1 MRPARP
7 HEYDAV
13 GELTARAYLD
23 DGLVPEGTDYDATL
37 RRAADR
43 AEHTQLLVATDPDD
57 DDHLLGTVSFVQAGS
72 AYNEVAHDGEAEFR
86 MLAVAREA
94 RGRGIGRLLAQACV
108 ERAGTAGA
116 TRVVICT
123 STDMHPAHRLYESL
137 GFVRLPE
144 RDWHPV
150 PHVTLI
156 AYALDLSAG

>member
-1 MRPARP
+1 VRPAKP

-23 DGLVPEGTDYDATL
+23 DDLVPDGTDYEQTL
-37 RRAADR
+37 RLAADR
-43 AEHTQLLVATDPDD
+43 AEHTQLLVATDTGD

-72 AYNEVAHDGEAEFR
+72 AYNEVAHEGEAEFR
-86 MLAVAREA
+86 MLAVASGA
-94 RGRGIGRLLAQACV
+94 RGRGVGRLLATECV
-108 ERAGTAGA
+108 ERARTAGA
-116 TRVVICT
+116 QRVVICT

-156 AYALDLSAG
+156 AYALELG